1 MLLLSSIRAN
11 DHLFGKLRILDE
23 WLFHMKFMKR
33 AFGEFRKFHKMTTS
47 VGFCLSYDP
56 LKPDFFPSEMSFI
69 SIRKCIRTLSIPL
82 RILDKVLLHVW
93 SYDF

>member
-56 LKPDFFPSEMSFI
+56 LKPDFFSFRNELYFNKKMHTDVVNTI
-69 SIRKCIRTLSIPL
+69 TYTR
-82 RILDKVLLHVW
+82 
-93 SYDF
+93 